1 MGLTKGQLNALTEVR
16 KGRNVFITGG
26 GGVGKSYIIRQIVAE
41 LQASGK
47 AVLIT
52 ASTGK
57 AATLIGGVTCHRA
70 FRIPIK
76 AAWLADPNP
85 TNDSPLYQADAIL
98 IDEVSMLRLDAFEYI
113 VRSVEKVN
121 ALRESG
127 NDPDNTHLDQIQM
140 IIVGDFCQL
149 PPVIVH
155 PDDGSP
161 DEGDMMSEHFGFS
174 IGHGYAFLAP
184 GWERSNFVTCELKE
198 VMRQSDKSMIDALN
212 GVRLNN
218 FSSLSYFKTHTRKRK
233 FSAKDEDVVYLC
245 GKNRTADRINK
256 TALSRLPGKEYQYYA
271 ECTGQVSEQDK
282 LVPDLIRLKEGAH
295 VIMIQNSEKY
305 RNGSGGTITAT
316 YESSVSVLIHETGE
330 EVDIPFATWDIERY
344 VVKEK
349 NGKKKVEK
357 EKIGSYSQLPLRL
370 GYAITIH
377 KSQGQTYSKV
387 VLVLGSDDKKKG
399 ARSTRPEIF
408 AYGQLYVALSRVNS
422 IDGLYIEGNLDLV
435 DKLTAPEVMNFYG
448 VSKIHKPKTG
458 EDPVTD
464 KSKKQPK
471 QKALKK
477 AAVKKEIP
485 EMEKKTA
492 TSDLAVIHCSSKN
505 VSIAWVFAHALSP
518 DAVLSGTDIRIP
530 EKYRN
535 QAEMFISTL

>member
-1 MGLTKGQLNALTEVR
+1 MGLTKGQLNALAEVR

-26 GGVGKSYIIRQIVAE
+26 GGVGKSYTIRKIVAE
-41 LQASGK
+41 LQESGK
-47 AVLIT
+47 TVLIT

-57 AATLIGGVTCHRA
+57 AATLVGGVTCHRA
-70 FRIPIK
+70 FHIPIK
-76 AAWLADPNP
+76 AAWLAEPNP
-85 TNDSPLYQADAIL
+85 TNDSPLYQADVIL

-127 NDPDNTHLDQIQM
+127 NDPDNTHLDPIQM
-140 IIVGDFCQL
+140 IVVGDFCQL

-161 DEGDMMSEHFGFS
+161 DEGDMMSDHFGFN

-198 VMRQSDKSMIDALN
+198 VMRQSDKSMINALN
-212 GVRLNN
+212 GVRFNN

-233 FSAKDEDVVYLC
+233 FSVNDGDVVYLC

-256 TALSRLPGKEYQYYA
+256 AALSRLPGKEFQYYA

-282 LVPDLIRLKEGAH
+282 LVPDLIRLKNGAH
-295 VIMIQNSEKY
+295 VIMVQNSEKY
-305 RNGSGGTITAT
+305 RNGSSGTITAT

-330 EVDIPFATWDIERY
+330 EVDVPYATWDIERY

-349 NGKKKVEK
+349 NGNKKVEK

-377 KSQGQTYSKV
+377 KSQGQTYGKV

-448 VSKIHKPKTG
+448 VSKIHKTKTG
-458 EDPVTD
+458 ADSVTD

-477 AAVKKEIP
+477 AAVKKEIS
-485 EMEKKTA
+485 EMEKKNSA
-492 TSDLAVIHCSSKN
+492 SGLAVIHCSNKN
-505 VSIAWVFAHALSP
+505 VSIAWIFAHALSP
-518 DAVLSGTDIRIP
+518 DAVLSGTDIQIP
-530 EKYRN
+530 EKYRD
-535 QAEMFISTL
+535 QTEMFINTL